1 MFLRMGIQ
9 KDEIYYP
16 TIFFLKAELHPVSYT
31 VMPLV
36 GGQGRSS
43 VNPITTRGAD
53 YAQRITDSPPGFEN
67 LAAALNYVP
76 TKRL

>member
-16 TIFFLKAELHPVSYT
+16 TISFLKAELHPVSYT

-43 VNPITTRGAD
+43 VNPISTRGAD
-53 YAQRITDSPPGFEN
+53 YAHHTTACPLGFEN
-67 LAAALNYVP
+67 LVASLIC
-76 TKRL
+76 